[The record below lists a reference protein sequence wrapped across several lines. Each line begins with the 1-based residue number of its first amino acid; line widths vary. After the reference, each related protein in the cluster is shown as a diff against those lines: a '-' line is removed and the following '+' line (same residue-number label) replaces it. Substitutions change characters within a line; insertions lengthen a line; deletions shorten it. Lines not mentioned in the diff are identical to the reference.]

1 MAENKLFYVT
11 SSPHIKDRV
20 TTSKIMLYVII
31 ALLPATVAGVIF
43 FGKYALQTILI
54 SVLAA
59 VATEY
64 LIEKAFGMKHTI
76 GDFSAALTGLLL
88 ALILPP
94 YVPWWIPVIGSF
106 VSISVAKMP
115 FGGLGKNIFNPA
127 LVGRAFL
134 MASWPTLMT
143 TTWGAGAK
151 HLLASGIEKSGAFT
165 QYLHLHGLDALTN
178 ATPLALM
185 KHGLSDPNVISK
197 LTSAHNLWHL
207 FWGNVGGTIGETSA
221 LLLLIGGLFLLI
233 KKVISWHIPVSMLAA
248 IFLFSW
254 IFPRKGAAAFFSGYP
269 LFEILAGGAFIGA
282 LFMATDYVTSPLLSK
297 GKLIYGASI
306 GFIVVMI
313 RNYGGYPEGVNYAI
327 LIMNA
332 FVPLIDRYTR
342 PKIFGEKK

>member
-11 SSPHIKDRV
+11 SSPHIRDRA

-31 ALLPATVAGVIF
+31 ALLPATVAGVVF
-43 FGKYALQTILI
+43 FGMYALQTILI

-64 LIEKAFGMKHTI
+64 LLEKAFGMKSTI
-76 GDFSAALTGLLL
+76 GNFSAALTGLLL

-94 YVPWWIPVIGSF
+94 YVPWWIPAIGSF

-143 TTWGAGAK
+143 TTWGAASK
-151 HLLASGIEKSGAFT
+151 RLLASGIEKSAAFT

-178 ATPLALM
+178 ATPLAVM
-185 KHGLSDPNVISK
+185 KHGLSDPTVISK
-197 LTSAHNLWHL
+197 LTSAQNLWHL

-233 KKVISWHIPVSMLAA
+233 KKIISWHIPVSMLAA

-254 IFPRKGAAAFFSGYP
+254 IFPRKGSEVFFSGYP

-282 LFMATDYVTSPLLSK
+282 FFMATDYVTSPLLSS

-332 FVPLIDRYTR
+332 LVPLIDRYTR
-342 PKIFGEKK
+342 PKIFGEKR